1 MQRQGQ
7 LILLNRIAK
16 RALKKSKIKKIN
28 STQWQIAKGGSEMA
42 VEKEKGTEKKLWKLD
57 GKLMRKKP
65 KAQI

>member
-42 VEKEKGTEKKLWKLD
+42 TQKENGIEKKL
-57 GKLMRKKP
+57 
-65 KAQI
+65 

>member
-28 STQWQIAKGGSEMA
+28 STQWQIAKGGGEMA
-42 VEKEKGTEKKLWKLD
+42 TQKEKGIEKKLWKLG
-57 GKLMRKKP
+57 GKLMRKNP